1 MQCFSCDLQGA
12 DNFIL
17 RTGVAVQDLGDLVP
31 AGLDGGADSIN
42 FLQTSFVCRRRW
54 HEVLLVG
61 EPPED
66 GWQAFMIVLVSSES
80 LTVCFNLRKGN
91 VLGVCCDISIRKG
104 VWGVFRVQKL
114 TF

>member
-31 AGLDGGADSIN
+31 AGLDGGADSVY
-42 FLQTSFVCRRRW
+42 FLQASLVCWWRRY
-54 HEVLLVG
+54 EVLLVG

-66 GWQAFMIVLVSSES
+66 GWQAVMIVLVSSES
-80 LTVCFNLRKGN
+80 LAVGFNLIKGN
-91 VLGVCCDISIRKG
+91 VLGLCCDISIRKG